1 MKKLPRRGCRII
13 FEQNENF
20 AHNYVKIRIKC
31 PECLRCINP
40 KSHVHVFRNTSGL
53 WRHIKTEH
61 IELSD
66 FQLDEIKEI
75 LKKIS
80 VAAHLGMLGS

>member
-1 MKKLPRRGCRII
+1 MKNIARRGCRII

-20 AHNYVKIRIKC
+20 AHNNVKIRIKC

-61 IELSD
+61 NELSD
-66 FQLDEIKEI
+66 LELDEIKEI
-75 LKKIS
+75 LKNRMENAS
-80 VAAHLGMLGS
+80 

>member
-1 MKKLPRRGCRII
+1 MKNDVRLGSRII

-66 FQLDEIKEI
+66 FQLDEIKVI

-80 VAAHLGMLGS
+80 VAAYLGMLGS